1 MSLPETEFGMG
12 RGLMGGTSFHHKL
25 QRDFVWKEGGGKK
38 SVSASKHTCKG
49 ESKPTERRAAETTA
63 QM

>member
-1 MSLPETEFGMG
+1 MG

-25 QRDFVWKEGGGKK
+25 QRDFVWRAGGERKERVLYQLSGN
-38 SVSASKHTCKG
+38 TCQG
-49 ESKPTERRAAETTA
+49 ENKPTERRAAETSA